1 MLASTLLSGTAG
13 AAGLGEINLH
23 SRIGEEL
30 LAEIPLTG
38 NARDINDAACFTLTP
53 IPGAD
58 LPVIT
63 NARIRLV
70 QNRNGTHLLL
80 IGSKPLAEPVFS
92 INLRA
97 GCGIDLQRT
106 YVLMPEAPLPVTTT
120 VENSP
125 APRPVASQQAAPS
138 PTKAPASK
146 ASPAPDRS
154 RLTANSKKAS
164 ASPQATER
172 RPPANLTAPRPQE
185 ISERAPRSTQ
195 AIPST
200 GDRLVLSAAPV
211 DFGTA
216 ENPPAAGNPGSELEQ
231 RVLRMETSL
240 STLNQEMDALHT
252 SLTLS
257 TEMLAA
263 KHELQLAQSLQQPAI
278 TTSAPAPA
286 AARKG
291 SGNNW
296 LQLLLSTLVGGL
308 VAAGVAHFVS
318 RRQTARAAR

>member
-1 MLASTLLSGTAG
+1 MRRLMLASTLLSSVAG

-38 NARDINDAACFTLTP
+38 NAREINDAACFTLAP

-92 INLRA
+92 INLKA

-106 YVLMPEAPLPVTTT
+106 YVLMPDAPLPGT
-120 VENSP
+120 VAIESNP
-125 APRPVASQQAAPS
+125 APRGTPPQPAL
-138 PTKAPASK
+138 APASPPATKTSQALNRGKQAK
-146 ASPAPDRS
+146 AAPPSKAPER
-154 RLTANSKKAS
+154 RAAANST
-164 ASPQATER
+164 P
-172 RPPANLTAPRPQE
+172 PRPQTSSE
-185 ISERAPRSTQ
+185 IAPRSTQ
-195 AIPST
+195 AMPST

-211 DFGTA
+211 DFGIA
-216 ENPPAAGNPGSELEQ
+216 ENPPAAGNPGSEMEQ

-257 TEMLAA
+257 TEMLTA

-278 TTSAPAPA
+278 TTSALVPA
-286 AARKG
+286 AARRG

-318 RRQTARAAR
+318 RRPTTRAAR

>member
-1 MLASTLLSGTAG
+1 MRGIMLASTLLSGAAG

-106 YVLMPEAPLPVTTT
+106 YVLMPEAPLPGAMLVD
-120 VENSP
+120 N
-125 APRPVASQQAAPS
+125 APRLSAP
-138 PTKAPASK
+138 PPAFT
-146 ASPAPDRS
+146 PP
-154 RLTANSKKAS
+154 
-164 ASPQATER
+164 
-172 RPPANLTAPRPQE
+172 RPPAGKTNPPPSPGKQAKTGAPGKSPERRLATNSTPPRAQAIRESAPR
-185 ISERAPRSTQ
+185 AT
-195 AIPST
+195 AATPST

-216 ENPPAAGNPGSELEQ
+216 ENPPAAGNPSSELEQ

-257 TEMLAA
+257 TEMLTA